1 MPTGAADPSS
11 NGRAPYEGERSVGQ
25 LFAAAT
31 ADLSALVHDEIALAK
46 AEIKSD
52 VKRGAAGSIFF
63 VVAGV
68 IGLAGIPMASIAIAF
83 FFHWLGAPLGWSF
96 AISFLLHVLVALL
109 VAFVAVRIFKKMSKP
124 ERTIEGVQKTA
135 EVLKNARPRPATQ
148 EEIDRGLGRIP

>member
-1 MPTGAADPSS
+1 MPAGAADPSS

-46 AEIKSD
+46 SEIKAD
-52 VKRGAAGSIFF
+52 VKRGVSGGVSVGVALVVILFSVPMLSAAFAFGIH
-63 VVAGV
+63 AL
-68 IGLAGIPMASIAIAF
+68 GLS
-83 FFHWLGAPLGWSF
+83 LGWSF
-96 AISFLLHVLVALL
+96 LIVAGAYWVLAGVLFVVARR
-109 VAFVAVRIFKKMSKP
+109 FFKKIQKP
-124 ERTIEGVQKTA
+124 ERTIEGVHRTA

>member
-1 MPTGAADPSS
+1 MPAGAADPSS

-46 AEIKSD
+46 AEIRKD
-52 VKRGAAGSIFF
+52 VKRGLTGGVSIGVAA
-63 VVAGV
+63 VVF
-68 IGLAGIPMASIAIAF
+68 LFSIPMLSAAVAF
-83 FFHWLGAPLGWSF
+83 GIHALGLSLGWSF
-96 AISFLLHVLVALL
+96 LIVAAAYWVLGVLLFVVARR
-109 VAFVAVRIFKKMSKP
+109 AFKKIEP
-124 ERTIEGVQKTA
+124 PHRAIEGAQKTA